1 MKRCFAII
9 VALVLLVAL
18 CSTVVSCGRSK
29 TANPIDFGAK
39 YIDYEDSSSYKDYN
53 VYYVFNAD
61 HTGYKECHYISETY
75 LYTVSGRV
83 EFIWQE
89 TSDGAIYLF
98 KTEEQYNE
106 DHTEGYDISF
116 PKGAIYFGEDFFTL
130 RQAQSTSVYVKEGT
144 DLAKTYED

>member
-1 MKRCFAII
+1 MKRRFTII

-18 CSTVVSCGRSK
+18 CSTMVSCGRSK
-29 TANPIDFGAK
+29 TTNPIDFGAK
-39 YIDYEDSSSYKDYN
+39 YINYESSSYKDYN

-89 TSDGAIYLF
+89 ASDGAIYLF
-98 KTEEQYNE
+98 RSEEHHNE
-106 DHTEGYDISF
+106 DHTDVYNI
-116 PKGAIYFGEDFFTL
+116 PLIKGAIHFGEDFF
-130 RQAQSTSVYVKEGT
+130 VYGDAKTCVKEGSVLD
-144 DLAKTYED
+144 DLYKD